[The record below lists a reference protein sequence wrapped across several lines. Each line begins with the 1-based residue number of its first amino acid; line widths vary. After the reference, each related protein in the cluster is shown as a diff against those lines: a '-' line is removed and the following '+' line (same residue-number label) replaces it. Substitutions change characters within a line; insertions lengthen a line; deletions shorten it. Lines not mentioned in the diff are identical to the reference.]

1 MKIEI
6 GMGTV
11 LEPSTQED
19 IDYVEENF
27 RQGEREEHA
36 VFGGTRTKLSDFET
50 CWTVRHRGDV
60 IGYFGIAVPKEATPF
75 FPGRWLCYMSCENAN
90 KYKLTYVKQSREVMR
105 RVVATLPEHVTDFR
119 SLPAARYVM
128 SVKWHER
135 VLKMH
140 RIGEV
145 DVKGEKF
152 VMFGISR
159 KEVEG

>member
-1 MKIEI
+1 MRIDV
-6 GMGTV
+6 GLGTV
-11 LEPSTQED
+11 IEPSTQED

-36 VFGGTRTKLSDFET
+36 VFGGERTRLEAFEE

-60 IGYFGIAVPKEATPF
+60 IGYFGVAIPQGATAF
-75 FPGRWLCYMSCENAN
+75 APGRWLCYMSCENAN

-135 VLKMH
+135 ILKMH

-159 KEVEG
+159 KEALA